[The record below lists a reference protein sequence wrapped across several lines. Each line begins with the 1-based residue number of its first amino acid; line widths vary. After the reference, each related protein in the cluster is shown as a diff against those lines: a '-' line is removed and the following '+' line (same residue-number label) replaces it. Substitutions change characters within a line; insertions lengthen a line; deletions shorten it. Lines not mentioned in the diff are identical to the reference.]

1 MYDYYEDIV
10 HWLLMSFGHA
20 LNDQVPLW
28 VHSVLHLT
36 VFWAPL
42 TMFVLITVASAIKL
56 QKKYFQK
63 NLNIHKTDHSVS
75 ADFGSNVFLFILKHT
90 FRQQLLLTSI
100 GVIAMPILYLTLELP
115 KIIINDVINSTTFPV
130 VILTRD
136 FSQNQ
141 LLFTL
146 SAVFLGAI
154 SIGGALK
161 YTINVYKGRVGE
173 RILRRLR
180 LSIYRSW
187 RTGRGSKRRS
197 EIIPLIAQEVEPI
210 GGFAS
215 DAFSL
220 PVFQGGTFITIL
232 FFMFMQDPVLGT
244 AALTLLPVQIF
255 LIPKLQRRVNSLA
268 RLRVI
273 EIRSL
278 GGELGDQSSHH
289 ERNRE
294 EILIIGSLLRRVE
307 EIRQNIHKIKF
318 LMKAINNFLTALTPF
333 LFYSIGGYLV
343 IENRLTIG
351 ALVAVIAAQKEFSS
365 PLRELFKYYQ
375 NAADVTIRFSE
386 VMKFLDLKI
395 EGNSNLATDA
405 FVKSY
410 SSTN

>member
-1 MYDYYEDIV
+1 MYDYYEGIV
-10 HWLLMSFGHA
+10 HWLLMSLGHT
-20 LNDQVPLW
+20 LNVQGPLW
-28 VHSVLHLT
+28 AHSVLHLT

-42 TMFVLITVASAIKL
+42 TTLVFIIVASAIKL
-56 QKKYFQK
+56 QKKNILNNT
-63 NLNIHKTDHSVS
+63 NLRKVFTPESPT
-75 ADFGSNVFLFILKHT
+75 FGSNVFLFILKHT
-90 FRQQLLLTSI
+90 FRQQLFLTSL
-100 GVIAMPILYLTLELP
+100 GLIAMPILYLTLELP

-130 VILTRD
+130 FILTKY
-136 FSQNQ
+136 FSQNE

-146 SAVFLGAI
+146 SAVFLGAV
-154 SIGGALK
+154 SIGGSLK
-161 YTINVYKGRVGE
+161 YTINVYKGKVGE

-197 EIIPLIAQEVEPI
+197 EIIPLIVQEVEPI

-215 DAFSL
+215 DSFSL
-220 PVFQGGTFITIL
+220 PVFQGGTFVTIL

-255 LIPKLQRRVNSLA
+255 LIPKLQRRINSLA

-278 GGELGDQSSHH
+278 SGELGDQSSHH
-289 ERNRE
+289 ERNRA

-307 EIRQNIHKIKF
+307 DIRQNIHRIKF

-343 IENRLTIG
+343 IENQLTIG

-375 NAADVTIRFSE
+375 NAADVTVRFNE
-386 VMKFLDLKI
+386 VTKFLDLKI
-395 EGNSNLATDA
+395 EGNSNVETDA
-405 FVKSY
+405 FVKHY
-410 SSTN
+410 SKTN